1 MFNLKWLL
9 ALSLLGGLVR
19 GAGQNRPNFVFILAD
34 DQSWN
39 GTSVLMDPQ
48 RADSRSDFHR
58 TPRLETFARTGI
70 IFSQGYAP
78 APKCSPS
85 RISILTGKSNARLQ
99 FTFTD
104 NIKDAG
110 TRLREPQTE
119 LVIADSL
126 ITIAEWLQK
135 QQWGYLT
142 AHYGKWHLNGKGPA
156 FHGFQRSDGETGN
169 DDGNQGGLIQN
180 NPRKIFSITDSA
192 CTFMADAVRL
202 GKPFFVQ
209 ISHHAPRKPIETRQA
224 TLTEW
229 SNTALHPPGQRHKD
243 PEYAAMLADMDV
255 GLGILFDKIKSLGI
269 DSNTYI
275 IYIADNGA
283 GGNNS
288 PLSGGKAACEEGGI
302 RVPFIIAGPGIP
314 KGVYN
319 DKPVSGYDLF
329 PTIAAL
335 AASGMAVS
343 LPPGLDGV
351 SLLPL
356 LKPASGQPFSR
367 TQQLVFHCPHY
378 NENTFPQSALTD
390 GAMKLLVDYDQGKI
404 ALYDLRTDIGES
416 KDLSA
421 QQPGITRSMTILLRD
436 YLRAVQ
442 ARMVS
447 LNPEFSG
454 FTGPADDLDKDQ
466 LPDAWEFRELLTYAM
481 GAADDPDQDG
491 FSNLEEWRMATDP
504 YRSQSTTR
512 VVTQKR
518 ASPEIL
524 EAAQNPFAE
533 ILNLSVYPDFQ
544 NEKLELDLSDTS
556 GKTILRQSVQ
566 DISKVHLPTAHLPA
580 GSYFLRIRTATGLIQ
595 TITLQKHQN
604 H

>member
-229 SNTALHPPGQRHKD
+229 SNTALPFMGVKSPMVALCSPWMPITGT
-243 PEYAAMLADMDV
+243 LAPM
-255 GLGILFDKIKSLGI
+255 GCIIIMGRRLIPIPLGKWS
-269 DSNTYI
+269 
-275 IYIADNGA
+275 
-283 GGNNS
+283 
-288 PLSGGKAACEEGGI
+288 
-302 RVPFIIAGPGIP
+302 
-314 KGVYN
+314 
-319 DKPVSGYDLF
+319 
-329 PTIAAL
+329 
-335 AASGMAVS
+335 
-343 LPPGLDGV
+343 
-351 SLLPL
+351 
-356 LKPASGQPFSR
+356 
-367 TQQLVFHCPHY
+367 
-378 NENTFPQSALTD
+378 
-390 GAMKLLVDYDQGKI
+390 
-404 ALYDLRTDIGES
+404 
-416 KDLSA
+416 
-421 QQPGITRSMTILLRD
+421 
-436 YLRAVQ
+436 
-442 ARMVS
+442 
-447 LNPEFSG
+447 
-454 FTGPADDLDKDQ
+454 
-466 LPDAWEFRELLTYAM
+466 
-481 GAADDPDQDG
+481 
-491 FSNLEEWRMATDP
+491 
-504 YRSQSTTR
+504 
-512 VVTQKR
+512 
-518 ASPEIL
+518 
-524 EAAQNPFAE
+524 
-533 ILNLSVYPDFQ
+533 
-544 NEKLELDLSDTS
+544 EK
-556 GKTILRQSVQ
+556 
-566 DISKVHLPTAHLPA
+566 
-580 GSYFLRIRTATGLIQ
+580 
-595 TITLQKHQN
+595 
-604 H
+604 